1 MFDEQYINEN
11 LFTIAV
17 IVIWE
22 LIWKAIA
29 LWKAARND
37 SKSWF
42 IALLIINT
50 VGLLPI
56 FYIFIFSK
64 EKPQKSTS

>member
-11 LFTIAV
+11 LSTIAA

-22 LIWKAIA
+22 LVWKAIA
-29 LWKAARND
+29 LWKAAKND

-50 VGLLPI
+50 VGLLPM

-64 EKPQKSTS
+64 QKPQKSIS

>member
-11 LFTIAV
+11 LSIIAA

-22 LIWKAIA
+22 LAWKAIA
-29 LWKAARND
+29 LWKAAKND

-64 EKPQKSTS
+64 QQPQKSTS